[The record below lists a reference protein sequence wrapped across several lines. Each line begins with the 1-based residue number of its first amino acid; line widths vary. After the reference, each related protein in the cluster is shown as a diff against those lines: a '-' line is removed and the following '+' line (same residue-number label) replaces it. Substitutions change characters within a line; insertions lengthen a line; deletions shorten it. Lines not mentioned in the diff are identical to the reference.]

1 MDILLESVSIVKSTR
16 DVNLVIVGGSLD
28 GDRELEALKS
38 RSKELGIENDVI
50 FTGSIGQSDVS
61 FYYSSADVFA
71 HPSHYESFGLAALE
85 AMACGIPIVASRVG
99 GIPSF
104 VKDGTAGYLIPWRC
118 PEPFANRME
127 MILANNDLKAVMGR
141 AAREIAVSMDW
152 NKTAFHVS
160 ALYRGVMSEYMELA
174 AI

>member
-1 MDILLESVSIVKSTR
+1 MCIR
-16 DVNLVIVGGSLD
+16 DS
-28 GDRELEALKS
+28 
-38 RSKELGIENDVI
+38 
-50 FTGSIGQSDVS
+50 
-61 FYYSSADVFA
+61 
-71 HPSHYESFGLAALE
+71 
-85 AMACGIPIVASRVG
+85 PIVASRVG